1 MEGSRFSSLTLQ
13 IEETDLWI
21 GWKGGVFPSAQGEGE
36 SAHPTEIAEKDPVSW
51 MGGGAAAETGG
62 TFLAHPF
69 EEHRVRQ
76 RATHIVQAL
85 RRHIQ
90 EYSDTHPNFLS
101 SLVPLHFDPEAPPIV
116 QRMLQAGQAAG
127 VGPMAAVAGAIAAIL
142 GEDLTKEFAF
152 DELVIEN
159 GGDYWLWIQEPLLVG
174 VYAGLSSLSGKIAV
188 RLQPSGRPWGLACS
202 SGTVGPSLSFGKAD
216 AAMVLAPDAAAADA
230 WATALGNLLKRQED
244 MEEALSYLASMAPQK
259 NQPQKNQRDDKEPL
273 SHFERPSSAA
283 PQTQKKGD
291 IHGGPPSFCTPG
303 GTSSL
308 LLETPFD
315 CLPQGALCIMA
326 DHLAAW
332 GNLELVPWDGSWTD

>member
-1 MEGSRFSSLTLQ
+1 METGRFSSLTLK

-21 GWKGGVFPSAQGEGE
+21 GWRGGLFPSEQGEGE
-36 SAHPTEIAEKDPVSW
+36 SAHPTGIAEKDPVRW
-51 MGGGAAAETGG
+51 KGGGPPAERGG
-62 TFLAHPF
+62 TFLANPF
-69 EEHRVRQ
+69 EDHRVRQ

-85 RRHIQ
+85 RKHIQ
-90 EYSDTHPNFLS
+90 EYSDTHPDFLS

-127 VGPMAAVAGAIAAIL
+127 VGPMAAVAGAIAGLL
-142 GEDLTKEFAF
+142 GEELTQEFTF

-283 PQTQKKGD
+283 PQTQKKED
-291 IHGGPPSFCTPG
+291 LPGGHPSFCTPG

-308 LLETPFD
+308 LLATPFD